1 MIRSWSL
8 RNRLI
13 ALIALAALLTW
24 MLSSLWLYQGVVRE
38 TERLFDAALIETA
51 HSVLAVVA
59 HELDD
64 EGEDETEI
72 ELESVDHAHHESLF
86 FQVRDAQGQILFRS
100 PGSPVAALGR
110 ERETGLANRQIE
122 GVSYRIY
129 TLARSEGGAR
139 IDVAQPLSDRSQ
151 VARASALRLLLP
163 GLVLVLLLALCVYAI
178 VRQVV
183 APIMRYCAEIDQ
195 LRPGAM
201 QLPAGESLPRELQPV
216 TQAIDSLARRVDVAF
231 LHERTLTAD
240 AAHELRTP
248 LAALRAQA
256 QVALRSRDDEE
267 RRTALLALIAGVD
280 RSTRVVDS
288 ALSLARLDARELD
301 AESMEWVAL
310 NDLTQA
316 IAEEFRGQAERR
328 GLELKTT
335 VAPIS
340 LRVDADACAV
350 LLRNL
355 LDNALRHARQRV
367 ELSLIARADG
377 AVWRVQDDGPGM
389 SAEQRQR
396 AFDRFY
402 RASGSGGAG
411 LGLAMVQRVAQLHR
425 GGVAIIDGL
434 DGVGVG
440 VEAWLR

>member
-1 MIRSWSL
+1 VSRPWSL

-13 ALIALAALLTW
+13 ALIALAAVLTW
-24 MLSSLWLYQGVVRE
+24 VLSSLWLYRGVVRE

-51 HSVLAVVA
+51 HSLLAVVV

-72 ELESVDHAHHESLF
+72 ELESVDHAHRESLY
-86 FQVRDAQGQILFRS
+86 FQVRDAQGRILFRS

-110 ERETGLANRQIE
+110 KHETGMVNRQVG
-122 GVSYRIY
+122 GVGYRIY
-129 TLARSEGGAR
+129 TLARSESGVR
-139 IDVAQPLSDRSQ
+139 IDVAQPLSDRTQ
-151 VARASALRLLLP
+151 VVRASALRLLLP
-163 GLVLVLLLALCVYAI
+163 GLVLVLALALCVYAI

-183 APIMRYCAEIDQ
+183 APIMLYCAAIDQ
-195 LRPGAM
+195 LQPGAM
-201 QLPAGESLPRELQPV
+201 QLPAGEALPRELRPV
-216 TQAIDSLARRVDVAF
+216 TDAIDSLARRVDAAF

-256 QVALRSRDDEE
+256 QVALRSRDDDE
-267 RRTALLALIAGVD
+267 RRAALLALIEGVD
-280 RSTRVVDS
+280 RSTRVVES
-288 ALSLARLDARELD
+288 VLSLARLDAREFDVEALD
-301 AESMEWVAL
+301 EIAL
-310 NDLTQA
+310 HDLTQA
-316 IAEEFRGQAERR
+316 IAEEFRGQAKRR
-328 GLELKTT
+328 GLDLT
-335 VAPIS
+335 VSVVPLF
-340 LRVDADACAV
+340 LRADADACAV

-355 LDNALRHARQRV
+355 LDNALRHARQRI
-367 ELSLIARADG
+367 ELSLIARGDS

-425 GGVAIIDGL
+425 GDATIIDGL
-434 DGVGVG
+434 DGAGVG
-440 VEAWLR
+440 VAAWLR